1 MNPDGPR
8 TRIATTRTC
17 LLPRGAARAAR
28 AASSTVCVALLRSPA
43 RLLRFLGLALLFE
56 GLCGGLLSDLASALV
71 LGGHFAPTLQPASRL
86 ITDSGLTHYLW
97 QEVSTPPS
105 ASDAARGVRLITASK
120 HPPLRR
126 TRFGIGDLV
135 FLYTTGCI
143 ADLNEFHGVHV
154 PSSER
159 HLWARVRRAAVR
171 RPGPEREAASCALV
185 LGATVVTCPR
195 SPAHATALCAAW
207 NGRTGGGVLPYC
219 RERLAPACGGWASR

>member
-1 MNPDGPR
+1 MAPGPGSPQHGH
-8 TRIATTRTC
+8 AC
-17 LLPRGAARAAR
+17 SPGARHVQPAPHHRP
-28 AASSTVCVALLRSPA
+28 VCVALLRSPA

-126 TRFGIGDLV
+126 TRFGIGDRV
-135 FLYTTGCI
+135 FLYTTGFI
-143 ADLNEFHGVHV
+143 AALNEFHGVHV

-159 HLWARVRRAAVR
+159 HLWARVLGAAVR
-171 RPGPEREAASCALV
+171 RPGSDGRLLRAPSCWALRSSRS
-185 LGATVVTCPR
+185 CPC

-207 NGRTGGGVLPYC
+207 NGRTGGGVLPY
-219 RERLAPACGGWASR
+219 